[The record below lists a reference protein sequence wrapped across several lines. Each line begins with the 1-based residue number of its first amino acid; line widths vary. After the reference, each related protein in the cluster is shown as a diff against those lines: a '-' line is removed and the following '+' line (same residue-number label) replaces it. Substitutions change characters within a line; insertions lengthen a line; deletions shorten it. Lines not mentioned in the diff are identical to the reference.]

1 MLRASCGHDRG
12 HLTIDRGQSSV
23 VVTQIALTEAIANG
37 RVESMRTRT
46 FFLGASLTL
55 ATVATIVAC
64 TGDSSTTDSSAAKDA
79 GHADASQQQTV
90 DGSGG
95 GSDAGMQPTDSGKT
109 GDTGVDSGPLP
120 PPLPS
125 ALGGRLVLWLSADK
139 DFSTDGG
146 FAVWKDQ
153 SGTGNDALQAL
164 SASIP
169 ALFDGGTG
177 VGGKPALHFS
187 GAEYLQIADTA
198 SLQWAASD
206 FSLFMVE
213 RHTNDPS
220 VYAILYTKWTDDGAQ
235 GFPGFFLWADY
246 PTSSGIVARLD
257 TQNVVFGP
265 DGGNDGI
272 ARVVGARKNGSDLQ
286 LYSGGKL
293 VGEMPDASVANPAEF
308 NAPTIPA
315 YIGGRP
321 QGIQMLQGDVAE
333 VIGVKGTL
341 TDKEL
346 ADLHAYLKA
355 KYNL

>member
-1 MLRASCGHDRG
+1 MTMDTSSS
-12 HLTIDRGQSSV
+12 TSGQSSV
-23 VVTQIALTEAIANG
+23 VVTQIVLTDLGAKG
-37 RVESMRTRT
+37 RVEAMRTRT
-46 FFLGASLTL
+46 IVLGASLSLLTI
-55 ATVATIVAC
+55 ATIVAC
-64 TGDSSTTDSSAAKDA
+64 TGDGATTDSSASQDG
-79 GHADASQQQTV
+79 GHPDSSHPQAV
-90 DGSGG
+90 DGSTGG
-95 GSDAGMQPTDSGKT
+95 GSDAGTQPTDSGKT
-109 GDTGVDSGPLP
+109 ADTGVDAGPLP
-120 PPLPS
+120 PPPPS

-153 SGTGNDALQAL
+153 SSAGNDALQAL
-164 SASIP
+164 GVSIP
-169 ALFDGGTG
+169 ALFDGGAG

-187 GAEYLQIADTA
+187 GAQYLQIADTT

-213 RHTNDPS
+213 RHTNDPA

-246 PTSSGIVARLD
+246 PTSSGIVTRLD
-257 TQNVVFGP
+257 TQNIVFGP
-265 DGGNDGI
+265 DGGNDGV

-293 VGEMPDASVANPAEF
+293 VGEMADASVANPAEF
-308 NAPTIPA
+308 NAATIPA

-341 TDKEL
+341 SDKEL

>member
-1 MLRASCGHDRG
+1 
-12 HLTIDRGQSSV
+12 
-23 VVTQIALTEAIANG
+23 
-37 RVESMRTRT
+37 MRTRT
-46 FFLGASLTL
+46 IILTASLTV

-64 TGDSSTTDSSAAKDA
+64 TGDAATTDSSGSDGGQHADGGTQGKVDGSSGGSVDGSMQSTDAGTMPDTGKDA
-79 GHADASQQQTV
+79 GPQ
-90 DGSGG
+90 G
-95 GSDAGMQPTDSGKT
+95 
-109 GDTGVDSGPLP
+109 

-125 ALGGRLVLWLSADK
+125 TLGGRLVLWLSADK
-139 DFSTDGG
+139 DFATDGG

-153 SGTGNDALQAL
+153 SGTGNDALQSNGVA
-164 SASIP
+164 IP

-177 VGGKPALHFS
+177 VGGKPALHFA
-187 GAEYLQIADTA
+187 GAQYLQVTDNA

-213 RHTNDPS
+213 RHTNDS
-220 VYAILYTKWTDDGAQ
+220 SLYAILYTKWTDDGAQ
-235 GFPGFFLWADY
+235 GYPGFFLWADY
-246 PTSSGIVARLD
+246 PNSTGLVTRLD
-257 TQNVVFGP
+257 LADTVYGP
-265 DGGNDGI
+265 DGGNDGV

-293 VGEMPDASVANPAEF
+293 VGEMADASIANPTEF
-308 NAPTIPA
+308 NAATIPA

-321 QGIQMLQGDVAE
+321 QGFQMLQGDIAE

-346 ADLHAYLKA
+346 ADLQAYLKA